1 MSLPIKKIID
11 EALQMPVEERARLAE
26 QLISSLD
33 SHHDFTIEV
42 EWQKEI
48 QKRISEIRDNKATCL
63 PWEEV
68 RRHLKQ
74 NSRASH

>member
-1 MSLPIKKIID
+1 MSLPVKKIVD

-33 SHHDFTIEV
+33 LSPDFNTEV

-48 QKRISEIRDNKATCL
+48 QKRLDEIKDNKVTCI
-63 PWEEV
+63 PWEDV
-68 RRHLKQ
+68 RRKLKQ
-74 NSRASH
+74 NARASH